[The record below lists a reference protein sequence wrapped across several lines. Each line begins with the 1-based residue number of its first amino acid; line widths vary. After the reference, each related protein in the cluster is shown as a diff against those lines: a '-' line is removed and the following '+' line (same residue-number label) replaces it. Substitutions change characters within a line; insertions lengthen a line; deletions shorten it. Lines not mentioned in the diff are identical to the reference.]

1 LQDICGTTVAEHY
14 RYVRIHSILSFR
26 HKVSESSP
34 LRNSGFLRDPF
45 ALCLKRKSAQD
56 VCPFGKFSIVMEE
69 RFAARNCYWENEHSD
84 ALSSNTKARSL
95 PNSMIAKVGVNRISQ
110 CARRC
115 SAITKIDRDRRWFE
129 SRRSFIVSPVVN
141 AQMLPILTR
150 AKNYLFPFRFPTLT
164 KYKSFFSSKLNVQK
178 YFKGNITN
186 IHVQRKCTL

>member
-1 LQDICGTTVAEHY
+1 MFAFTQFSHSVIKL
-14 RYVRIHSILSFR
+14 VRARRCETRDSFEILS
-26 HKVSESSP
+26 
-34 LRNSGFLRDPF
+34 

-115 SAITKIDRDRRWFE
+115 SAITKIDRDRRRFE

-164 KYKSFFSSKLNVQK
+164 KYKSFFSSKLNTSKSILKVILPI
-178 YFKGNITN
+178 FTCNGNA
-186 IHVQRKCTL
+186 RSEL